1 MSTVL
6 LKTKLHVPAARPEW
20 VPRPHLIARLNEGLS
35 RKLILIAAP
44 PGYGKTTLVS
54 SWATSC
60 GRPVAWLS
68 LDKNDNQIG
77 RFLGYLLAAL
87 QEVDQTIGSDA
98 AQLVTAG
105 QAPPETVL
113 TSLINDLDTT
123 RGEITL
129 VLDDYQFIR
138 NQAIH
143 DAVAFLL
150 EHCPPALHLLIASR
164 SDPPLPVARLRA
176 RGQMIEMRVAD
187 LRFTESEIA
196 QFLNEVMG
204 LRLDAKS
211 ITVLEER
218 TEGWIAGLQMA
229 ALSMRDRKDVHR
241 FIEGFSGTSRYILD
255 YLLEEVLASQPP
267 EIQRF
272 LLHTSILERLTAPL
286 CDAVFVND
294 EGAKE
299 GSADRLPGS
308 AALFANQS
316 GDILEYLE
324 RANLF
329 LVPLDDD
336 RRWYRY
342 HHLFA
347 DLLRARLAHSPYA
360 RYQKSLHAL
369 ASNWYEMNGFTE
381 EAIPHALAAEDY
393 PGAARQVEAAAE
405 NAWLNGQYAS
415 ILAWINALPI
425 QLVHSRPWLCIWT
438 AWVYTQMGIP
448 QDILQWIETAEQS
461 AGNENQDAQALLNE
475 IATLKAFA
483 VYFSRDYHAA
493 IGLAE
498 NVLKGPPLKHKKAAH
513 FIRCNILHVLSSMYF
528 ATGQL
533 LRAEQ
538 ICRET
543 MELANRIGFTLRY
556 LHAVNKLVLI
566 YQITGRL
573 VSADQILE
581 ESQSTLQEQDSSHY
595 FATIQLRFRKIE
607 LLYERNRLAE
617 AQRLIDLILEQ
628 NILVDVPYLL
638 VDFYNLQAYS
648 LLTKQDYTG
657 AQNILNK
664 AIALAR
670 QTYIWEGLTWRTE
683 WLQIRLWL
691 QKGDIAAAARWTSER
706 AEDSSAVITFSNEV
720 WTVARA
726 RILLAQ
732 GARREGIFL
741 LDRLSHASD
750 ADGRD
755 GSLIEIRALKALALH
770 GEGEVDQSA
779 AEIESALALAEPE
792 GYVRTLIDEGRPMQ
806 LLLAQWV
813 ARASAGPLRD
823 YAVRLLSH
831 FDAEPQPITVLQE
844 QDASTGNLLEP
855 LSQRELEVL
864 HLIALGKT
872 NQEIARQL
880 FISPGT
886 VKAHTASI
894 YRKVDVANR
903 TEAVAR
909 ARQLGI
915 LVNSPNSSTTK
926 PCK

>member
-1 MSTVL
+1 MSAVL
-6 LKTKLHVPAARPEW
+6 LKTKLYVPAARPEL
-20 VPRPHLIARLNEGLS
+20 VPRPHLIDRLNQGLR

-44 PGYGKTTLVS
+44 AGYGKTTLLS
-54 SWATSC
+54 SWAAGC

-68 LDKNDNQIG
+68 LDKNDQQIG
-77 RFLGYLLAAL
+77 RFLSYLLAAL
-87 QEVDQTIGSDA
+87 QAVDQTIGNEA
-98 AQLVTAG
+98 AHLVTAT
-105 QAPPETVL
+105 QVLPETVL

-123 RGEITL
+123 RGEIAL
-129 VLDDYQFIR
+129 VLDDYQFIS

-143 DAVAFLL
+143 EAVAFLL
-150 EHCPPALHLLIASR
+150 EHCPPTLQLLIASR

-176 RGQMIEMRVAD
+176 RGQMIELRAAD
-187 LRFTESEIA
+187 LRFTAAEAA
-196 QFLNEVMG
+196 QFLNDITS
-204 LRLDAKS
+204 LHLDARS
-211 ITVLEER
+211 IAVLEER

-229 ALSMRDRKDVHR
+229 SIALQSQLSTLERKDVVG
-241 FIEGFSGTSRYILD
+241 FIEGFSGSHRYILD

-267 EIQRF
+267 EIQQF
-272 LLHTSILERLTAPL
+272 LLCTSILERLTASL
-286 CDAVFVND
+286 CEAVLAND
-294 EGAKE
+294 DGLMGAGDDQSTHSE
-299 GSADRLPGS
+299 
-308 AALFANQS
+308 ALFLRHPAS
-316 GDILEYLE
+316 ILDYLE

-347 DLLRARLAHSPYA
+347 DLLRARLAHSPYG
-360 RYQKSLHAL
+360 RDQKSLHAR
-369 ASNWYEMNGFTE
+369 ASNWYERSGFTE

-393 PGAARQVEAAAE
+393 PGAARQIEAAAE

-438 AWVYTQMGIP
+438 AWVYTQIGIP
-448 QDILQWIETAEQS
+448 QDIHHWIEAAEQS
-461 AGNENQDAQALLNE
+461 AGNEYQDAPALMNE
-475 IATLKAFA
+475 IATLTAFA
-483 VYFSRDYHAA
+483 VSFSQDYDRA

-498 NVLKGPPLKHKKAAH
+498 SVLKGPPLKHKKASQ

-538 ICRET
+538 TCWET
-543 MELANRIGFTLRY
+543 IELANRIGFTLRY
-556 LHAVNKLVLI
+556 LHAVNKLILI
-566 YQITGRL
+566 YRITGRL
-573 VSADQILE
+573 VGADQILE
-581 ESQSTLQEQDSSHY
+581 ESQATLQEQGCSNY
-595 FATIQLRFRKIE
+595 FAAIQLRFRKIE
-607 LLYERNRLAE
+607 LLSERNRLAE

-628 NILVDVPYLL
+628 DILVEVPYLL
-638 VDFYNLQAYS
+638 VDFNNLQAYI

-657 AQNILNK
+657 AQNDLNRAK
-664 AIALAR
+664 ALAR

-683 WLQIRLWL
+683 WLQTRLWL
-691 QKGDIAAAARWTSER
+691 QKGDIAAAASWASEQ
-706 AEDSSAVITFSNEV
+706 AEDSSAVIPFSNEV
-720 WTVARA
+720 LTVARA
-726 RILLAQ
+726 RILLAR

-741 LDRLSHASD
+741 LDRLSHSSD
-750 ADGRD
+750 AGGRK

-770 GEGEVDQSA
+770 GEGGIDQAA
-779 AEIESALALAEPE
+779 AEIEGALAMAEPE
-792 GYVRTLIDEGRPMQ
+792 GYVRTFIDEGRPMQ

-813 ARASAGPLRD
+813 AHASAGPMRD

-831 FDAEPQPITVLQE
+831 FDAEPQPISALRE
-844 QDASTGNLLEP
+844 KAAATGNLVEP

-864 HLIALGKT
+864 HLVALGKT

-880 FISPGT
+880 FVSPGT
-886 VKAHTASI
+886 VKAHTANI
-894 YRKVDVANR
+894 YRKLDVANR

-915 LVNSPNSSTTK
+915 LS
-926 PCK
+926 